1 VRIEYDP
8 EAAALYIQIREAEPS
23 DNLDIEEGVA
33 VDIDGDKH
41 IVGIEGLDASKRLSP
56 AELTSVTIERLPM
69 KTRAR

>member
-1 VRIEYDP
+1 MRIEYNP
-8 EAAALYIQIREAEPS
+8 EADALYIQIREAEPS

-41 IVGIEGLDASKRLSP
+41 IVGIEVLDASKRLSP